1 MFSHALPCSPMLSYA
16 RMYALGF
23 GRAALPI
30 LPILPIFSGSARQYE
45 TRVAELVLEVAGP
58 LGVLECPLE

>member
-1 MFSHALPCSPMLSYA
+1 MFSHALPCSHMRGCTRSGSVEL
-16 RMYALGF
+16 LF
-23 GRAALPI
+23 QVLPI
-30 LPILPIFSGSARQYE
+30 LSILSGSARQYE